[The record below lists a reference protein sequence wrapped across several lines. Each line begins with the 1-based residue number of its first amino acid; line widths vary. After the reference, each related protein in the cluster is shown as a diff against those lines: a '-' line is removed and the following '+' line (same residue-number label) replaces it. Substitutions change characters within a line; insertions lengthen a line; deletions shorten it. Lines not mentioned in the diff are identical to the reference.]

1 MLGHRWI
8 RLSRLSPAPL
18 FGDYVYGDFYSVKI
32 WALRHDGSRVTEQ
45 MMIADTS
52 LRISS
57 FAQTPSG
64 EIYILSFGEKMYHF
78 MP

>member
-1 MLGHRWI
+1 
-8 RLSRLSPAPL
+8 
-18 FGDYVYGDFYSVKI
+18 
-32 WALRHDGSRVTEQ
+32 

-64 EIYILSFGEKMYHF
+64 EIFILSFDEKIYHF
-78 MP
+78 TP

>member
-1 MLGHRWI
+1 M
-8 RLSRLSPAPL
+8 
-18 FGDYVYGDFYSVKI
+18 YGDFCSGKI
-32 WALRHDGSRVTEQ
+32 WALGHDGSSVTEQ

-64 EIYILSFGEKMYHF
+64 EIFILSFDEKIYRF
-78 MP
+78 AP

>member
-18 FGDYVYGDFYSVKI
+18 FGAYVYGDFYSVKI
-32 WALRHDGSRVTEQ
+32 WALRHDGYRVTEQ

>member
-1 MLGHRWI
+1 MLGHGWI

-18 FGDYVYGDFYSVKI
+18 LGAYVYGDFYSVKI
-32 WALRHDGSRVTEQ
+32 WALRHDGSRVTDQ

>member
-1 MLGHRWI
+1 M
-8 RLSRLSPAPL
+8 
-18 FGDYVYGDFYSVKI
+18 KI

-78 MP
+78 TP